1 MINKIISLALIII
14 LVIGCI
20 FKPILGLLF
29 ITNVVLLF
37 ACLFNICNYIIKA
50 DKIHTKLLILDVS
63 LKMLYYILGAIIF
76 NCEYMEME
84 MLIAIAGFLMLLIV
98 DVCFVHIRYNYQK
111 IDVVDDSYIKTSK
124 IINIMHFNYK
134 LGDRDA
140 LFGMDNICLY

>member
-20 FKPILGLLF
+20 FKTILGLLF

-63 LKMLYYILGAIIF
+63 
-76 NCEYMEME
+76 
-84 MLIAIAGFLMLLIV
+84 
-98 DVCFVHIRYNYQK
+98 
-111 IDVVDDSYIKTSK
+111 
-124 IINIMHFNYK
+124 
-134 LGDRDA
+134 
-140 LFGMDNICLY
+140 

>member
-1 MINKIISLALIII
+1 
-14 LVIGCI
+14 
-20 FKPILGLLF
+20 
-29 ITNVVLLF
+29 
-37 ACLFNICNYIIKA
+37 
-50 DKIHTKLLILDVS
+50 
-63 LKMLYYILGAIIF
+63 
-76 NCEYMEME
+76 

-140 LFGMDNICLY
+140 LFGLDNICLY